1 MDKEKSRILIVDDD
15 PHAVEI
21 LTRMLS
27 REGYGCVSASGG
39 AAALQTLREQPVD
52 VILLDVMMPQM
63 DGLQVCERLRDDE
76 NLRQIPVILLTA
88 KDDME
93 TRSRGMLLG
102 VSEYLTKPINKRE
115 LFMRIEAQLH
125 SRELNRKLAE
135 TAAAA
140 SKLPSGQFQCSSCG
154 APFSSQREQREHE
167 KTCKGS

>member
-1 MDKEKSRILIVDDD
+1 MDKGKSRILIVDDD

-27 REGYGCVSASGG
+27 REGYGCLSAASG
-39 AAALQTLREQPVD
+39 AAALQIVREQPVD

-63 DGLQVCERLRDDE
+63 DGLEVCEHLRKDDA
-76 NLRQIPVILLTA
+76 LRQIPVILLTA

-93 TRSRGMLLG
+93 TRSRGMGLG

-115 LFMRIEAQLH
+115 LFTRIEAQLH

-140 SKLPSGQFQCSSCG
+140 SKLD
-154 APFSSQREQREHE
+154 
-167 KTCKGS
+167 